1 MATYFGYVERKA
13 DSYVNWAKIG
23 EDMTNML
30 AKENKIREEKKAALD
45 KASTEFGQTLSTA
58 PQGESTTINE
68 WALQYANQAQQARLM
83 QDKLLKSGKLK
94 LNDYLAQRQNLMD
107 GTTQA
112 FGLVKEFQQ
121 EYQTKWERLK
131 QNKNQ
136 DLEMFLM
143 AEAEGFGNFN
153 QTQLYIN
160 PTDGK
165 VNVAYKE
172 KKSIDGKDVYV
183 MSSNPNKFTDI
194 NSLRNRVKGQF
205 DKFDVAGAM
214 DAFVK
219 SLGQDLRSIEVVKNK
234 IGKTGLIKD
243 VLDIT
248 QRNNLPEDAKGVVTN
263 FEKAETKSLQAYLA
277 NDYNTSSIL
286 TNGLDICPQNGEP
299 YTYTWSDEEAK
310 KNPHLILLKNSSSGM
325 PVPQF
330 TEEQKKDALEYLRI
344 QARLRYD
351 YKEKSEVTPPLPDTM
366 WDRQM
371 DLRRLGIQERQ
382 LAMQQQRE
390 NRLRR
395 EQEEEDGGGSY
406 AIDPEKIPSYVE
418 YLKNLGIKGA
428 TTMEQYTQ
436 LGDDLKNLS
445 NMGFDISYPPSE
457 NTNGKYTK
465 IEISE
470 PGGNFS
476 QVIDMESPYALN
488 QIKAFLIGSV
498 LKNSQKNELN
508 K

>member
-1 MATYFGYVERKA
+1 MATYYGYVERKA

-23 EDMTNML
+23 EDMSNML
-30 AKENKIREEKKAALD
+30 LKENKIREEKKAALD

-112 FGLVKEFQQ
+112 FGVIKEFQQ
-121 EYQTKWERLK
+121 EYQNKWERLK

-160 PTDGK
+160 PADGK
-165 VNVAYKE
+165 VSVAYKE
-172 KKSIDGKDVYV
+172 EKEIDGKKVYV

-205 DKFDVAGAM
+205 DRFDVAGSM

-219 SLGQDLRSIEVVKNK
+219 SLGAELRSIEIVKNK
-234 IGKTGLIKD
+234 IGETGLIKD
-243 VLDIT
+243 ILDIT
-248 QRNNLPEDAKGVVTN
+248 QRELPPDAKGVVTN
-263 FEKAETKSLQAYLA
+263 FIDAETKALQAYLA

-286 TNGLDICPQNGEP
+286 TNGVDICSKNGQP
-299 YTYTWSDEEAK
+299 YTFTWSEEEAK
-310 KNPHLILLKNSSSGM
+310 KNPNLILLKNSSSGM

-330 TEEQKKDALEYLRI
+330 TEEQKTEALEYLRM

-351 YKEKSEVTPPLPDTM
+351 YKEDTKVTPALPDIM
-366 WDRQM
+366 WERKM
-371 DLRRLGIQERQ
+371 DLERLGIQKEQLRLER
-382 LAMQQQRE
+382 E
-390 NRLRR
+390 KEERLRR
-395 EQEEEDGGGSY
+395 EQEEEDVAESY
-406 AIDPEKIPSYVE
+406 AIDPSKIPSYVE
-418 YLKNLGIKGA
+418 YLKGLGIKGA
-428 TTMEQYTQ
+428 TSLEQYDQ
-436 LGDDLKNLS
+436 LGNDLQTLS
-445 NMGFDISYPPSE
+445 KMGFGISYPPSE
-457 NTNGKYTK
+457 NTIGKYTK

-470 PGGNFS
+470 PGGGITS
-476 QVIDMESPYALN
+476 VIDMESPFALN

-498 LKNSQKNELN
+498 LKKGQNELN